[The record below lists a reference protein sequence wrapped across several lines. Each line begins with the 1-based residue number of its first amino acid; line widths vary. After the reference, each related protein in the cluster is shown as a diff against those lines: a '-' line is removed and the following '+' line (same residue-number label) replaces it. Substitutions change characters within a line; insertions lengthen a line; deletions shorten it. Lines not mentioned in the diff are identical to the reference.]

1 VVALLTPDNLVAPR
15 SDPQN
20 TKFRAGQNII
30 YQLGFFHGKLGRN
43 RVCALIKSDAQTE
56 MELPSHFL
64 GVVYIPLD
72 TAGTWKTQLAK
83 EMKAAGLYID
93 LENES

>member
-1 VVALLTPDNLVAPR
+1 MVALLTPDNLVAPR